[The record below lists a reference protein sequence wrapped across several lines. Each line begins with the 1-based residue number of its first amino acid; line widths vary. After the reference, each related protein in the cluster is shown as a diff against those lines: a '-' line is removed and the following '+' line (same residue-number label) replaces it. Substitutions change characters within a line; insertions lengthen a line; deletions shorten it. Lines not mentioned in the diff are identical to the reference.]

1 MMVKTNIWVKT
12 FQDLKTKGVLTPLT
26 AEEKAL
32 RHLRLSR

>member
-1 MMVKTNIWVKT
+1 MVKTSTWFKT
-12 FQDLKTKGVLTPLT
+12 FQDLKTKGVDPLT